1 MNITKK
7 RLHKI
12 KKTKNQSRRY
22 IHKKSNKKNKKNNVS
37 KGRKRAH
44 NLKNK
49 TLKLKHKKSVN
60 SKRNLKKQL
69 GGADDDNDA
78 TIKELWTPT
87 SEEDDISISDVDVDV
102 DVDTDDSQDKELW
115 TPSSEDVEEPQDDEQ
130 EEDKDIEGG
139 EISNSDEKQKDKEEG
154 EDKEEDKDKEES
166 EDKEE
171 GEEEDKEETDEA
183 SKEKEEEVKE
193 ILLTNLSKH
202 EKWTLFMNALL
213 KIVCIIETKK
223 GEKVVD
229 DDDDDESKDTEEE
242 KENEEEEKKK
252 EIEIDT
258 EMFAKFKNYY
268 DSENDQRR
276 NDELYTNAKAYFDT
290 MDKYYIDCNTI
301 DFREGYETLE
311 DMKDNDTYD
320 EKSKLLMA
328 IHNQVILDKDNI
340 IEKIIKEK
348 EEKGEKEEEQTQ
360 TGGAVK
366 EELKKFLEFK
376 KEMKQAKYEVTQKAF
391 VPKTNVILK
400 LDFSNEKLTDND
412 TPVNYDIAA
421 SYNKNDKKVT
431 DDVGDIMKGI
441 VYSLSEHVKEADKV
455 KKKKEEGKTNDMSDE
470 TKED

>member
-60 SKRNLKKQL
+60 SKRKLKKQL
-69 GGADDDNDA
+69 GGADDDTDA

-87 SEEDDISISDVDVDV
+87 SEESDISISDIDVDV
-102 DVDTDDSQDKELW
+102 DESSDITEDKELW
-115 TPSSEDVEEPQDDEQ
+115 TPTSEDIEEAQDEDVEEAQDEDVEEQ
-130 EEDKDIEGG
+130 DTTESG
-139 EISNSDEKQKDKEEG
+139 EISDVSEKQKDKDKDKVKEEG
-154 EDKEEDKDKEES
+154 EDEEKGDDKEKEEEA
-166 EDKEE
+166 
-171 GEEEDKEETDEA
+171 EETDEA
-183 SKEKEEEVKE
+183 SKEKEEEEKE

-202 EKWTLFMNALL
+202 EKWTPFMNALL

-223 GEKVVD
+223 GEKDVD
-229 DDDDDESKDTEEE
+229 DDEDESKDTEEE
-242 KENEEEEKKK
+242 KEIEEEKEEEEKK
-252 EIEIDT
+252 EEVEIDT

-290 MDKYYIDCNTI
+290 MDKDEIDCNTI

-311 DMKDNDTYD
+311 DMKDDDTYD

-340 IEKIIKEK
+340 IEKIIKQK
-348 EEKGEKEEEQTQ
+348 EEK
-360 TGGAVK
+360 
-366 EELKKFLEFK
+366 
-376 KEMKQAKYEVTQKAF
+376 
-391 VPKTNVILK
+391 
-400 LDFSNEKLTDND
+400 
-412 TPVNYDIAA
+412 
-421 SYNKNDKKVT
+421 
-431 DDVGDIMKGI
+431 
-441 VYSLSEHVKEADKV
+441 
-455 KKKKEEGKTNDMSDE
+455 
-470 TKED
+470 